1 MLTTAF
7 LGIVDLTNGKFT
19 YVNAGHCVPLIKHAG
34 KDVSYLPANN
44 CFVLGSM
51 SGIPYW
57 QQTIQLVQGDLLFMY
72 TKGLVEAENKEQ
84 IQYSAEH
91 MQMRLNQA
99 LGEVYD
105 LREIANVME
114 NDLES
119 FINGA
124 TLQQDIAMLFLRY
137 FGV

>member
-1 MLTTAF
+1 MS
-7 LGIVDLTNGKFT
+7 
-19 YVNAGHCVPLIKHAG
+19 G
-34 KDVSYLPANN
+34 KDNGGNKFMREKYE
-44 CFVLGSM
+44 
-51 SGIPYW
+51 
-57 QQTIQLVQGDLLFMY
+57 TI
-72 TKGLVEAENKEQ
+72 
-84 IQYSAEH
+84 
-91 MQMRLNQA
+91 A
-99 LGEVYD
+99 LTD